1 MLTLEITKCTN
12 DIRIILHQLNIFF
25 AGLDLLHNLTSSR
38 DYELRID
45 LQDFDNNTAY
55 ATYR

>member
-1 MLTLEITKCTN
+1 MLALEITKRIN
-12 DIRIILHQLNIFF
+12 DIRIILHEPSIFF